1 MDAEKSFPRL
11 PLCGGVLFIPHSK
24 KFRSP
29 EEQRLFLFPPD
40 CSRIERPYTLVILNI
55 WFVRRHIQFAP
66 SADSVTHV
74 SYRPMAA

>member
-1 MDAEKSFPRL
+1 MDAEKSFSRL

-24 KFRSP
+24 MFRSP
-29 EEQRLFLFPPD
+29 EEQCLFLFPPEY
-40 CSRIERPYTLVILNI
+40 SRIVQPYTLVILNI